1 MAATRTKAE
10 ETYREEIAAYLRLVQ
25 ELKAWTQAEL
35 GRNAGY
41 SDHTAVNK
49 ALKGRHT
56 MAFDALLALE
66 TASGVTMPQEL
77 RDAAV
82 AARQPRA
89 VGVPP
94 ADTLKAL
101 AEKLLEAAADKPKA
115 DRDALAKAL
124 KKLGV

>member
-10 ETYREEIAAYLRLVQ
+10 ETYREEIAAYLRLVRAD
-25 ELKAWTQAEL
+25 KGWTQSEL
-35 GRNAGY
+35 GRAAGY

-49 ALKGRHT
+49 ALKGKHT

-89 VGVPP
+89 VSVPP
-94 ADTLKAL
+94 ADEVKATTEEL
-101 AEKLLEAAADKPKA
+101 VQ
-115 DRDALAKAL
+115 RAKKMNPEERERL
-124 KKLGV
+124 MEELRKLGG